1 MNNVE
6 NNSTAEISK
15 KTIDVVVA
23 RMRATISPNLRLAR
37 GMGGSLDRDQ
47 MIEHVKNRTDVGQ
60 RLIQSHLN
68 FMKAQASGQLV
79 AALNT
84 VK

>member
-1 MNNVE
+1 MNNLE
-6 NNSTAEISK
+6 KSSTKEIDK

-37 GMGGSLDRDQ
+37 GSESSLDRDQ
-47 MIEHVKNRTDVGQ
+47 MIDHVKRGTDIGQ
-60 RLIQSHLN
+60 RLIKSHLN
-68 FMKAQASGQLV
+68 FMKAQAAGKLV
-79 AALNT
+79 ATLNT